1 VKVTGGGVAA
11 AVLQRKA
18 TAIVNVARVNAPVSI
33 SFVIAM
39 WRANSQNLAA
49 STIGK

>member
-18 TAIVNVARVNAPVSI
+18 TAIVNVARVNAPALYH
-33 SFVIAM
+33 FVIAV
-39 WRANSQNLAA
+39 WSAKDAESAA
-49 STIGK
+49 